1 MSLVEQ
7 FPLNTPITA
16 HGAEVVS
23 LTLRRPTVPES
34 RAIKVLPYKIDKN
47 EDVSVDLEAAAKY
60 IAVCAGIPPSSVN
73 QLELNDLNTLA
84 WAVVSF
90 FLTPVSKVATAPTLE
105 SAPS

>member
-7 FPLNTPITA
+7 HPLNTPITA
-16 HGAEVVS
+16 HGEERTS
-23 LTLRRPTVPES
+23 LSLRRPTVVES
-34 RAIKVLPYKIDKN
+34 RAIKALPYKIDKD
-47 EDVSVDLEAAAKY
+47 EAVSIELEVAAKY

-84 WAVVSF
+84 WSVVGF